1 MLNLDF
7 AFFNLIEQD
16 RQGLIYRKYFL
27 DRLAPLLF
35 TPRIQRL
42 IEVPGLGAGCNIHL
56 PLGGGNFMN
65 MHKEIRG
72 QMMDKTRDIL
82 QELNISELAVDRRLK
97 QNLQPWSKKLSLL
110 FGDQF
115 IKALAYT
122 FIKESIERSAV
133 RKIIL
138 IGEMAGAEDLLETV
152 TTFRVPISI
161 QTNLPAN
168 YELMTYRLLYEK
180 GCAISN
186 SFIKPQEWKHGDVV
200 IAFDG
205 VSSRFSMVAPGICY
219 RSLTYETQN
228 LAPELEAYLDR
239 GGINPQLGTLAPILE
254 SCLLPAGEMLPN
266 SEHQLNY
273 QYTFLTIQQ
282 RGQQMGLWEHFLDK
296 A

>member
-42 IEVPGLGAGCNIHL
+42 IEIPGLGAGCNIHL
-56 PLGGGNFMN
+56 PLGGGNFIN
-65 MHKEIRG
+65 MHEEVQK
-72 QMMDKTRDIL
+72 QMLDRTGDIL
-82 QELNISELAVDRRLK
+82 QELNLSKLAVDRRL
-97 QNLQPWSKKLSLL
+97 QRNIRPWSKQLSLL

-122 FIKESIERSAV
+122 FIKESIDRTAV

-138 IGEMAGAEDLLETV
+138 TGEMAGAEDLLETAA
-152 TTFRVPISI
+152 TFRVPISI
-161 QTNLPAN
+161 QTDVPAN

-186 SFIKPQEWKHGDVV
+186 SFIKPHEWKHGDVV

-205 VSSRFSMVAPGICY
+205 LSSRFSMAAPGICY
-219 RSLTYETQN
+219 RFLTCETQN
-228 LAPELEAYLDR
+228 LAPELEAHLSR

-254 SCLLPAGEMLPN
+254 SCLLPAGEMLSN
-266 SEHQLNY
+266 SEQQKENSHK
-273 QYTFLTIQQ
+273 FLDLQKH
-282 RGQQMGLWEHFLDK
+282 GQQIGLWDHFLDK